1 MQIQL
6 KLIGE
11 LSIAGDLLRAID
23 GTRLRHVGQTD
34 GTRLGVVH
42 TVNRRDLHVRAHQ
55 RRVWFATF
63 PRNTHHPRATGV
75 ELNRSIFVVQDMGA
89 LVTVNRTPGR
99 A

>member
-11 LSIAGDLLRAID
+11 PSIAGDLLRTIN

-34 GTRLGVVH
+34 GTGFGIVH
-42 TVNRRDLHVRAHQ
+42 TVNCRDLHVRAHQ
-55 RRVWFATF
+55 RHIWFATF
-63 PRNTHHPRATGV
+63 PCDTHHPRATGV

-89 LVTVNRTPGR
+89 LVTVNRAPGR